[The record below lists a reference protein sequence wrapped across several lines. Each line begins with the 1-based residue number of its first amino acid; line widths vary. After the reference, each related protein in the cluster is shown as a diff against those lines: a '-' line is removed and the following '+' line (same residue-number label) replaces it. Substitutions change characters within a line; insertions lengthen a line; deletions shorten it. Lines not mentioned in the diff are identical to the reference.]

1 MVGLELERKNAS
13 TRGRLPH
20 LRVPIHP
27 PSMRCESV
35 YAQLSRHGAA
45 MAQAISRRPMASSDP
60 LPTQGDVH
68 AGVPAELAAAGFE
81 DPEEIGR
88 GGFGV
93 VYRCSQPELDR
104 VVAVK
109 VLTADL
115 EPDNLER
122 FVREQVA
129 MGKLSG
135 HPNIVTIF
143 QVGTTA
149 TGRPFI
155 VMQYHPHGSLEAKIH
170 DNGPVGW
177 ADTLHIGVKVAGA
190 LETAH
195 RRGTVHR
202 DVKPA
207 NILLTEYGEP
217 QLTDFGI
224 ARIIGGFETGD
235 GAVMGSPA
243 YTAPEVLLGQQP
255 DVTSDIYSLASTLF
269 CTGTGHAV
277 FERRKGEQMVA
288 QFLRITKHPMPSL
301 RDSGLPADVCAV
313 IERAM
318 SRDIED
324 RPATAEAFGEQ
335 LRDVQRIHGLPVDD
349 MPVPIPAP
357 TIRYN
362 PPRSLGTP
370 STSYPARTLTPP
382 APATRFQLPVST
394 KALVARARLIDVL
407 RAGHTKKLTV
417 IHGPTGFGKSTL
429 AAQWAKQLTAEGVA
443 VAWLTVDHDD
453 NNVVWFLSHLIEA
466 IRAVTPALAT
476 ELGEVLEEHG
486 DDAERYVLTS
496 LINDIHDT
504 GTRMT
509 LVIDDWQRVTDPAT
523 IGALLYLLVY
533 ASDDLSVVVT
543 SRTQSGLPM
552 SRMRMQDE
560 LLEIDATALRFD
572 VAESKNFLVDLSGL
586 DLDHAD
592 VEELTAKTDGW
603 VAALQ
608 LASLSLR
615 GRDDPVQLIGTMTG
629 RHHAI
634 SEFLAENVLDTLEPS
649 MLDFLLAT
657 SITERICGDLASAL
671 SGVPDGQAMLEQV
684 EERDLFLHRIDEQW
698 FRYHQLFSDFLRHR
712 LSRDDP
718 ERIVRLH
725 RTASTWFAE
734 HQMVSEAVDHALTA
748 GDDERAVKLVEN
760 DGIDLV
766 ANSQMAT
773 LIGLVGK
780 LPPAVVKSDPRLQ
793 LALAWANIVLHRIPA
808 AEQALELM
816 ESRLT
821 KSGVSDDEIADLHA
835 EGGVVRGVADLR
847 SDRLAGI
854 DEHIA
859 PCLERRDSQRPF
871 AVGVAATV
879 ATFAAAYR
887 YDLDE
892 VNRIQAWAAPYN
904 ERKGDSFNMV
914 HGLCY
919 RGLAHRLM
927 LDNPTAESCFRRAL
941 RIAKRSGGSHSYTAR
956 LASSALGELLYER
969 GDLEEADR
977 LLDEGYK
984 LGPEG
989 GSVDFKIARYVI
1001 AARIK
1006 ALQGDRHAAGQR
1018 LDEAIRIA
1026 RALSLP
1032 RLRAMAEHER
1042 TRLGL
1047 PPHPDAD
1054 PSPATSYEK
1063 RRQPVDAIDEIT
1075 VQFEE
1080 ASAIRL
1086 LMTADDPESRDL
1098 ACRWAQEWVDRTS
1111 SPNRP
1116 QALLR
1121 ARRLLGASL
1130 SAAGRVDEAKTT
1142 IAGVAAQCAR
1152 LAMLRYLVDG
1162 GPFVAAM
1169 LLELQAD
1176 QRAGRWSPEWPEIP
1190 PDFLDRAVDAAV
1202 AQRV

>member
-1 MVGLELERKNAS
+1 MVTN
-13 TRGRLPH
+13 
-20 LRVPIHP
+20 
-27 PSMRCESV
+27 
-35 YAQLSRHGAA
+35 
-45 MAQAISRRPMASSDP
+45 DP

-68 AGVPAELAAAGFE
+68 AGVPAELMAAGFS
-81 DPEEIGR
+81 DPVEIGR

-115 EPDNLER
+115 ERDNLER
-122 FVREQVA
+122 FMREQVA

-135 HPNIVTIF
+135 HPHIVTIF

-149 TGRPFI
+149 TGRPYI
-155 VMQYHPHGSLEAKIH
+155 VMQYHPHGSLEGKIH
-170 DNGPVGW
+170 DNGPLGW
-177 ADTLHIGVKVAGA
+177 ADALHLGVKVAGA
-190 LETAH
+190 FETAH
-195 RRGTVHR
+195 RRETLHR

-217 QLTDFGI
+217 ALTDFGI
-224 ARIIGGFETGD
+224 ARIVGGFETGD

-243 YTAPEVLLGQQP
+243 YTAPEVLLGEQP
-255 DVTSDIYSLASTLF
+255 DATSDVYSLAATLF
-269 CTGTGHAV
+269 CAGTGHAV

-288 QFLRITKHPMPSL
+288 QFLRITRHPMPSL
-301 RDSGLPADVCAV
+301 RDSGLPTDVCAV
-313 IERAM
+313 IEQAM
-318 SRDIED
+318 SRNIED
-324 RPATAEAFGEQ
+324 RPPTAEAFGEQ
-335 LRDVQRIHGLPVDD
+335 LREVQRMHGLPVDD
-349 MPVPIPAP
+349 MPVPTPAP
-357 TIRYN
+357 IIRYN
-362 PPRSLGTP
+362 PARSTGTP
-370 STSYPARTLTPP
+370 SYPARVLTPP

-394 KALVARARLIDVL
+394 KELVHRARLIEAL
-407 RAGHTKKLTV
+407 RAGRHKKLTV

-429 AAQWAKQLTAEGVA
+429 AAQWAKQLTAEGVD

-466 IRAVTPALAT
+466 IRTVTPTLAS

-486 DDAERYVLTS
+486 DEAERYVLTS
-496 LINDIHDT
+496 LINEIHQS
-504 GTRMT
+504 GARMT
-509 LVIDDWQRVTDPAT
+509 LVIDDWHRVTDPAT

-543 SRTQSGLPM
+543 SRSQSGLPM

-572 VAESKNFLVDLSGL
+572 VAESENFLVELGGL
-586 DLDHAD
+586 DLDRAD

-608 LASLSLR
+608 LATLSLR

-657 SITERICGDLASAL
+657 SITERICGGLASAL

-684 EERDLFLHRIDEQW
+684 EERDLFLRRLDDQW
-698 FRYHQLFSDFLRHR
+698 FRYHQLFGDFLRHR

-718 ERIVRLH
+718 ARVTRLH
-725 RTASTWFAE
+725 TVASTWFAE
-734 HQMVSEAVDHALTA
+734 HQMVSEAVDHALAA
-748 GDDERAVKLVEN
+748 GDDARAVQLVEN

-773 LIGLVGK
+773 LIGLIGK
-780 LPPAVVKSDPRLQ
+780 LPAAIVRTDPRLQ

-808 AEQALELM
+808 ANQALELM
-816 ESRLT
+816 EAGLT
-821 KSGVSDDEIADLHA
+821 KCGFGDEEIADLRA
-835 EGGVVRGVADLR
+835 EAGVVRGVADLR

-859 PCLERRDSQRPF
+859 PCLARRDSQRPF
-871 AVGVAATV
+871 AVGVAATGS
-879 ATFAAAYR
+879 TFAAAYH
-887 YDLDE
+887 YNLDE
-892 VNRIQAWAAPYN
+892 VNRIQAWAAPYA
-904 ERKGDSFNMV
+904 ERKGDTFNLV

-919 RGLAHRLM
+919 TGLAHRLM
-927 LDNPTAESCFRRAL
+927 LDNPTAEACFRKAL
-941 RIAKRSGGSHSYTAR
+941 KIAKRSGGSHSYTAR

-977 LLDEGYK
+977 LLEEGYK

-1006 ALQGDRHAAGQR
+1006 ALQGDRHAASQR
-1018 LDEAIRIA
+1018 LDEAIRIG
-1026 RALSLP
+1026 RTLSLP

-1047 PPHPDAD
+1047 VSLPDAA
-1054 PSPATSYEK
+1054 PWPATSYEH

-1080 ASAIRL
+1080 ASAIRV
-1086 LMTADDPESRDL
+1086 LMAADDQDSKER

-1121 ARRLLGASL
+1121 ARRLLGAAL
-1130 SAAGRVDEAKTT
+1130 SAAGHVDEAKVV
-1142 IAGVAAQCAR
+1142 IAAVAAQCAQ
-1152 LAMLRYLVDG
+1152 LQMLRYLVDG
-1162 GPFVAAM
+1162 GPYVATV
-1169 LLELQAD
+1169 LTELQAD
-1176 QRAGRWSPEWPEIP
+1176 QRSGWWRTEWQEVPQE
-1190 PDFLDRAVDAAV
+1190 FLDRAVEAAV
-1202 AQRV
+1202 AQRI

>member
-1 MVGLELERKNAS
+1 
-13 TRGRLPH
+13 
-20 LRVPIHP
+20 
-27 PSMRCESV
+27 
-35 YAQLSRHGAA
+35 
-45 MAQAISRRPMASSDP
+45 MASSDP
-60 LPTQGDVH
+60 LPTQADVH
-68 AGVPAELAAAGFE
+68 AGVPAELVAAGFV

-88 GGFGV
+88 GGFGL
-93 VYRCSQPELDR
+93 VYRCSEPELAR
-104 VVAVK
+104 TVAVK

-115 EPDNLER
+115 EPDNVER
-122 FVREQVA
+122 FIREQVA

-135 HPNIVTIF
+135 HPHIVSIF
-143 QVGTTA
+143 KVGTTA
-149 TGRPFI
+149 TGRPYI

-177 ADTLHIGVKVAGA
+177 ADALHIGVKVAGA
-190 LETAH
+190 LATAH

-224 ARIIGGFETGD
+224 ARVIGGFETAD

-243 YTAPEVLLGQQP
+243 YTAPEVLLGETP
-255 DVTSDIYSLASTLF
+255 DVTSDVYSLASTLF
-269 CTGTGHAV
+269 CAGTGHAV

-288 QFLRITKHPMPSL
+288 QFLRITNHPMPNL
-301 RDSGLPADVCAV
+301 RDSGLPTDVCAV
-313 IERAM
+313 IEQAM
-318 SRDIED
+318 SRNVED

-335 LRDVQRIHGLPVDD
+335 LREVQRMHGLPVDD

-362 PPRSLGTP
+362 PSRSPGTP
-370 STSYPARTLTPP
+370 SSSYPARAMTPP
-382 APATRFQLPVST
+382 APATRFQMPAST
-394 KALVARARLIDVL
+394 KALVDRARLIDVL
-407 RAGHTKKLTV
+407 RAGRSKKLTV

-429 AAQWAKQLTAEGVA
+429 AAQWAKLLTREGVA

-486 DDAERYVLTS
+486 DEAERYVLTS
-496 LINDIHDT
+496 LINEIHDA
-504 GTRMT
+504 GTPMT

-533 ASDDLSVVVT
+533 APDDLNVVVT
-543 SRTQSGLPM
+543 SRSQSGLPM
-552 SRMRMQDE
+552 SRMRIQDE
-560 LLEIDATALRFD
+560 LLEIDTTALRFD
-572 VAESKNFLVDLSGL
+572 VAESENFLVDLGGL

-615 GRDDPVQLIGTMTG
+615 GRDDPVQLIDTMTG

-712 LSRDDP
+712 LGRDP
-718 ERIVRLH
+718 ERVVRLH
-725 RTASTWFAE
+725 RTASTWFADQ
-734 HQMVSEAVDHALTA
+734 QMVSEAVDHALAA
-748 GDDERAVKLVEN
+748 GDDERAVTLIEN

-766 ANSQMAT
+766 AKSQMAT

-780 LPPAVVKSDPRLQ
+780 LPPAVVRSDPRLQ

-816 ESRLT
+816 EARMT
-821 KSGVSDDEIADLHA
+821 KYGITDEEIADLRA
-835 EGGVVRGVADLR
+835 EAGVVRGVADLR

-859 PCLERRDSQRPF
+859 GCLERRETQRPF
-871 AVGVAATV
+871 AVAVAATV
-879 ATFAAAYR
+879 STFAAAYH
-887 YDLDE
+887 YNLDE
-892 VNRIQAWAAPYN
+892 VNRIQAWAAPYA
-904 ERKGDSFNMV
+904 ERNGDSFNMV

-919 RGLAHRLM
+919 TGLAHRLM
-927 LDNPTAESCFRRAL
+927 LDNPTAEACFRKAL
-941 RIAKRSGGSHSYTAR
+941 KIAKRSGGSHSYTAR

-969 GDLEEADR
+969 GDLDEADR
-977 LLDEGYK
+977 LLEEGYK
-984 LGPEG
+984 VGPEG

-1018 LDEAIRIA
+1018 LDEAIRVA
-1026 RALSLP
+1026 RALSLN

-1047 PPHPDAD
+1047 APHPDAD
-1054 PSPATSYEK
+1054 PWPTTSYD
-1063 RRQPVDAIDEIT
+1063 RRREPVDAIDEIT

-1080 ASAIRL
+1080 ASAIRV
-1086 LMTADDPESRDL
+1086 LMAADEESKEL

-1130 SAAGRVDEAKTT
+1130 SAAGRVDEAKAT
-1142 IAGVAAQCAR
+1142 IAAVAAQCAQLR
-1152 LAMLRYLVDG
+1152 MFRYLVDG
-1162 GPFVAAM
+1162 GPYVAAT
-1169 LLELQAD
+1169 LFELQAD
-1176 QRAGRWSPEWPEIP
+1176 QRSGRWRPEWPEIP
-1190 PDFLDRAVDAAV
+1190 PDFLDEAVTAAV
-1202 AQRV
+1202 AQRI

>member
-1 MVGLELERKNAS
+1 
-13 TRGRLPH
+13 
-20 LRVPIHP
+20 
-27 PSMRCESV
+27 
-35 YAQLSRHGAA
+35 
-45 MAQAISRRPMASSDP
+45 
-60 LPTQGDVH
+60 
-68 AGVPAELAAAGFE
+68 
-81 DPEEIGR
+81 
-88 GGFGV
+88 
-93 VYRCSQPELDR
+93 
-104 VVAVK
+104 
-109 VLTADL
+109 
-115 EPDNLER
+115 
-122 FVREQVA
+122 
-129 MGKLSG
+129 
-135 HPNIVTIF
+135 
-143 QVGTTA
+143 
-149 TGRPFI
+149 
-155 VMQYHPHGSLEAKIH
+155 MQYHPHGSLETKIQ

-177 ADTLHIGVKVAGA
+177 GDALHIGVKVAGA

-217 QLTDFGI
+217 ALTDFGI
-224 ARIIGGFETGD
+224 ARVLGGFETGD

-243 YTAPEVLLGQQP
+243 YTAPEVLLGQAP
-255 DVTSDIYSLASTLF
+255 DVTSDVYSLASTLF
-269 CTGTGHAV
+269 CAGTGHAV

-288 QFLRITKHPMPSL
+288 QFLRITRHPTPSL

-313 IERAM
+313 IEQAM
-318 SRDIED
+318 SRNVED

-335 LRDVQRIHGLPVDD
+335 LRDVQRMHGLPVDD

-362 PPRSLGTP
+362 PPRSPGTP

-382 APATRFQLPVST
+382 APATRFQLPTST
-394 KALVARARLIDVL
+394 KALVDRARLIEVL
-407 RAGHTKKLTV
+407 RKGKSKRLTV

-429 AAQWAKQLTAEGVA
+429 ATQWAKLLTAEGVA

-486 DDAERYVLTS
+486 DEAERYVLTS
-496 LINDIHDT
+496 LINEIHET
-504 GTRMT
+504 RTRMT

-533 ASDDLSVVVT
+533 ASDDLNVVVT
-543 SRTQSGLPM
+543 SRSQSGLPM

-572 VAESKNFLVDLSGL
+572 VAESENFLLDLSGL

-615 GRDDPVQLIGTMTG
+615 GRDDPVQLIGTLTG

-684 EERDLFLHRIDEQW
+684 EERDLFLHRVDEQW
-698 FRYHQLFSDFLRHR
+698 FRYHQLFSDFLQHR
-712 LSRDDP
+712 LGRDP
-718 ERIVRLH
+718 ERVARLH
-725 RTASTWFAE
+725 RAASTWFADN
-734 HQMVSEAVDHALTA
+734 HLVSEAVDHALAA
-748 GDDERAVKLVEN
+748 GDDQRAVQLVEN
-760 DGIDLV
+760 HGVDLV

-780 LPPAVVKSDPRLQ
+780 LPPAIVKSDPRLQ

-808 AEQALELM
+808 AERALELM
-816 ESRLT
+816 ESGLK
-821 KSGVSDDEIADLHA
+821 KSGVSDDEIADLRA

-859 PCLERRDSQRPF
+859 PCLERRDYLRPF

-879 ATFAAAYR
+879 STFAAAYH

-892 VNRIQAWAAPYN
+892 VNRIQAWAATYN
-904 ERKGDSFNMV
+904 ERHRDSFNMV

-919 RGLAHRLM
+919 RGLAHQLM
-927 LDNPTAESCFRRAL
+927 LDIPMAETCFRKAL
-941 RIAKRSGGSHSYTAR
+941 KIAKRSGGGQSYTAR

-969 GDLEEADR
+969 GDLDEADR
-977 LLDEGYK
+977 LLEEGYK

-1018 LDEAIRIA
+1018 LDEAVRVA
-1026 RALSLP
+1026 RTLSLK

-1047 PPHPDAD
+1047 PPHPDSD
-1054 PSPATSYEK
+1054 MWPPTSYES

-1086 LMTADDPESRDL
+1086 LMTADSPDKREL
-1098 ACRWAQEWVDRTS
+1098 ACRWSQDWVDRTT

-1130 SAAGRVDEAKTT
+1130 SAAGRIDEAKAT
-1142 IAGVAAQCAR
+1142 IAAVAAQCAQ
-1152 LAMLRYLVDG
+1152 LTMLRYLVDG
-1162 GPFVAAM
+1162 GPYVAAI
-1169 LLELQAD
+1169 LAQLQAD
-1176 QRAGRWSPEWPEIP
+1176 QRSGRWSPEWPEIP
-1190 PDFLDRAVDAAV
+1190 PDFLDQAVNATV

>member
-1 MVGLELERKNAS
+1 
-13 TRGRLPH
+13 
-20 LRVPIHP
+20 
-27 PSMRCESV
+27 
-35 YAQLSRHGAA
+35 
-45 MAQAISRRPMASSDP
+45 MASSDP

-81 DPEEIGR
+81 APEEIGR

-93 VYRCSQPELDR
+93 VYRCNQPQLDR
-104 VVAVK
+104 TVAVK
-109 VLTADL
+109 VLTSDL

-135 HPNIVTIF
+135 HPHIVAIF

-149 TGRPFI
+149 SGRPFI

-177 ADTLHIGVKVAGA
+177 ADALHIGVKVAGA

-195 RRGTVHR
+195 RRETLHR

-217 QLTDFGI
+217 QLADFGI
-224 ARIIGGFETGD
+224 ARVIGGFQTGD

-243 YTAPEVLLGQQP
+243 YTAPEVLLGQPP
-255 DVTSDIYSLASTLF
+255 DVTSDVYSLASTLF
-269 CTGTGHAV
+269 CAGTGHAV

-288 QFLRITKHPMPSL
+288 QFLRITRHPMPSL
-301 RDSGLPADVCAV
+301 RDSGLPTDVCAV
-313 IERAM
+313 IEQAM
-318 SRDIED
+318 SRNVED

-335 LRDVQRIHGLPVDD
+335 LREVQRVHGLPVDD

-362 PPRSLGTP
+362 PSRSPGTP
-370 STSYPARTLTPP
+370 SRSYPVRTLTPP

-394 KALVARARLIDVL
+394 KALVDRARLIEVL
-407 RAGHTKKLTV
+407 RAGNNKKLTV

-429 AAQWAKQLTAEGVA
+429 ATQWAKLLTAEGVA
-443 VAWLTVDHDD
+443 VAWLTVDNDD

-496 LINDIHDT
+496 LINEIQET
-504 GTRMT
+504 GTRMM
-509 LVIDDWQRVTDPAT
+509 LVIDDWHRVTDPAT
-523 IGALLYLLVY
+523 IRALLYLLVY
-533 ASDDLSVVVT
+533 ASDELTVVVT
-543 SRTQSGLPM
+543 SRSRSGLPM

-572 VAESKNFLVDLSGL
+572 VTESENFLVDLSGL
-586 DLDHAD
+586 DLDRAD

-615 GRDDPVQLIGTMTG
+615 GRDDPDRLIGTMTG

-657 SITERICGDLASAL
+657 SITERICGGLATAL

-684 EERDLFLHRIDEQW
+684 EERDLFLRRIDEQW
-698 FRYHQLFSDFLRHR
+698 FRYHQLFLDFLRHR

-718 ERIVRLH
+718 ERVMRLH
-725 RTASTWFAE
+725 RAASTWFAE
-734 HQMVSEAVDHALTA
+734 NHFVSEAVDHALAA
-748 GDDERAVKLVEN
+748 GDDQRAVALVES
-760 DGIDLV
+760 DGIELV
-766 ANSQMAT
+766 ATSQMAT

-780 LPPAVVKSDPRLQ
+780 LPAVAVRSHPRLQ
-793 LALAWANIVLHRIPA
+793 LALAWASIILHRVPDT
-808 AEQALELM
+808 ERALARMDSTLD
-816 ESRLT
+816 S
-821 KSGVSDDEIADLHA
+821 SGLSDDEIADMRA
-835 EGGVVRGVADLR
+835 EGGVVRGVAALR
-847 SDRLAGI
+847 SDRLASI

-859 PCLERRDSQRPF
+859 SCLARRDRLRPF
-871 AVGVAATV
+871 AVAACANV

-887 YDLDE
+887 YDIEE
-892 VNRIQAWAAPYN
+892 VDRTRAWAAPYL
-904 ERKGDSFNMV
+904 ERSRDTFNAV
-914 HGLCY
+914 NGLCFA
-919 RGLAHRLM
+919 GIGHRLM
-927 LDNPTAESCFRRAL
+927 LDIPTAETCFRKAL
-941 RIAKRSGGSHSYTAR
+941 KIAKRSGGSHSYTAR
-956 LASSALGELLYER
+956 LASSLLGELLYER
-969 GDLEEADR
+969 GDLDEADR

-1018 LDEAIRIA
+1018 LDEAIHVA
-1026 RALSLP
+1026 SGLALN
-1032 RLRAMAEHER
+1032 RLQAMAEHER

-1047 PPHPDAD
+1047 PPHAESDKWP
-1054 PSPATSYEK
+1054 PASYES

-1086 LMTADDPESRDL
+1086 LMVADDPEKNEL
-1098 ACRWAQEWVDRTS
+1098 ACRWAQEWVDRAA
-1111 SPNRP
+1111 SPIRP

-1121 ARRLLGASL
+1121 ARRLLGAAL
-1130 SAAGRVDEAKTT
+1130 SAAGRVDEAKAT
-1142 IAGVAAQCAR
+1142 VATVASQCAQ
-1152 LAMLRYLVDG
+1152 LGMLRYLVDG
-1162 GPFVAAM
+1162 GPYVVAT
-1169 LLELQAD
+1169 LSELQAD
-1176 QRAGRWSPEWPEIP
+1176 QHAGWWRPQWPAIP
-1190 PDFLDRAVDAAV
+1190 ADFLDKAVNAEV
-1202 AQRV
+1202 AQRI

>member
-1 MVGLELERKNAS
+1 
-13 TRGRLPH
+13 
-20 LRVPIHP
+20 
-27 PSMRCESV
+27 
-35 YAQLSRHGAA
+35 
-45 MAQAISRRPMASSDP
+45 MASSDP
-60 LPTQGDVH
+60 LPTQADVH
-68 AGVPAELAAAGFE
+68 AGVPAELVAAGFE
-81 DPEEIGR
+81 APEEIGR

-93 VYRCSQPELDR
+93 VYRCSQPQLDR
-104 VVAVK
+104 TVAVK

-115 EPDNLER
+115 EPDNVER
-122 FVREQVA
+122 FLREQSA

-135 HPNIVTIF
+135 HPHIVTIF

-149 TGRPFI
+149 TGRPYI

-170 DNGPVGW
+170 NNGPVGW
-177 ADTLHIGVKVAGA
+177 GDALHIGVKVAGA

-217 QLTDFGI
+217 ALTDFGI
-224 ARIIGGFETGD
+224 ARVIGGFETGD

-243 YTAPEVLLGQQP
+243 YTAPEVLLGHAP
-255 DVTSDIYSLASTLF
+255 DVTSDVYSLASTLF
-269 CTGTGHAV
+269 CAGTGHAV

-288 QFLRITKHPMPSL
+288 QFLRITRHPMPSL

-313 IERAM
+313 IEQAM
-318 SRDIED
+318 SRNIED

-335 LRDVQRIHGLPVDD
+335 LRDVQRMHGLPVDD

-362 PPRSLGTP
+362 PPRSPGTP
-370 STSYPARTLTPP
+370 SSSFPARTMTPP
-382 APATRFQLPVST
+382 APATRFQLPASA
-394 KALVARARLIDVL
+394 KPLVDRARLIELL
-407 RAGHTKKLTV
+407 RAGQTKRLTV

-429 AAQWAKQLTAEGVA
+429 AAQWAKLLMADGVA

-466 IRAVTPALAT
+466 IRAVTPVLAT

-486 DDAERYVLTS
+486 DEAERYVLTS
-496 LINDIHDT
+496 LINEIHDT

-533 ASDDLSVVVT
+533 ASDDLNVIVT
-543 SRTQSGLPM
+543 SRSQSGLPM
-552 SRMRMQDE
+552 SRLRMQDQ

-586 DLDHAD
+586 DLDYGD

-657 SITERICGDLASAL
+657 SITERICADLASAL

-698 FRYHQLFSDFLRHR
+698 FRYHQLFSDFLQHR
-712 LSRDDP
+712 LGRDP
-718 ERIVRLH
+718 KRVARLH
-725 RTASTWFAE
+725 RVASDWFAE
-734 HQMVSEAVDHALTA
+734 HQMVSEAVDHALAA
-748 GDDERAVKLVEN
+748 GDDERAVKLVEHG
-760 DGIDLV
+760 GIGLV
-766 ANSQMAT
+766 AKSQMAT
-773 LIGLVGK
+773 LIGLIGK
-780 LPPAVVKSDPRLQ
+780 LPPAIVRSDPRLQ

-816 ESRLT
+816 ESGLT
-821 KSGVSDDEIADLHA
+821 KYGITDDESADLRA
-835 EGGVVRGVADLR
+835 EGGVVRAVADLR

-859 PCLERRDSQRPF
+859 SCLARRDSQRPF

-879 ATFAAAYR
+879 STFAAAYH

-892 VNRIQAWAAPYN
+892 VNRIQAWAAPYAEAN
-904 ERKGDSFNMV
+904 KDSFNLV

-919 RGLAHRLM
+919 TGLAHQLM
-927 LDNPTAESCFRRAL
+927 LDIATAEACFRKAL
-941 RIAKRSGGSHSYTAR
+941 KIAKRSGGSQSYTAR

-969 GDLEEADR
+969 GDLDEAAR
-977 LLDEGYK
+977 LLEEGYK

-1006 ALQGDRHAAGQR
+1006 ALQGDRYAASQR
-1018 LDEAIRIA
+1018 LDEAVRIA
-1026 RALSLP
+1026 RALSLN

-1047 PPHPDAD
+1047 PHPDAE
-1054 PSPATSYEK
+1054 PWPTTSYEQ

-1075 VQFEE
+1075 LQFEE
-1080 ASAIRL
+1080 ASVIRL
-1086 LMTADDPESRDL
+1086 LMADDDTESRNL

-1121 ARRLLGASL
+1121 ARRLLGAAL
-1130 SAAGRVDEAKTT
+1130 SAAGRVDEAKAT
-1142 IAGVAAQCAR
+1142 IAAVAAQCAK

-1162 GPFVAAM
+1162 GPYVATI
-1169 LLELQAD
+1169 LSQLQAD
-1176 QRAGRWSPEWPEIP
+1176 QRSGRWSPEWPEIP
-1190 PDFLDRAVDAAV
+1190 PVFLDRAINAAV
-1202 AQRV
+1202 AQRI

>member
-1 MVGLELERKNAS
+1 
-13 TRGRLPH
+13 
-20 LRVPIHP
+20 
-27 PSMRCESV
+27 
-35 YAQLSRHGAA
+35 
-45 MAQAISRRPMASSDP
+45 MASSDP
-60 LPTQGDVH
+60 LPTQGDMP
-68 AGVPAELAAAGFE
+68 AGVPAELVAAGFE

-93 VYRCSQPELDR
+93 VYRCIQRELDR
-104 VVAVK
+104 TVAVK
-109 VLTADL
+109 VLTAYL

-135 HPNIVTIF
+135 HPHIVNIF
-143 QVGTTA
+143 QVGMTA
-149 TGRPFI
+149 GGQPYI
-155 VMQYHPHGSLEAKIH
+155 VMQYHPHGSLETKIH

-177 ADTLHIGVKVAGA
+177 ADALHIGVKVAGA

-195 RRGTVHR
+195 RRKTLHR

-224 ARIIGGFETGD
+224 ARIIGGFETED

-243 YTAPEVLLGQQP
+243 YTAPEVLLGQSP
-255 DVTSDIYSLASTLF
+255 GVSSDVYSLASTLF
-269 CTGTGHAV
+269 CAGTGHAV
-277 FERRKGEQMVA
+277 FERRKGEQMIA
-288 QFLRITKHPMPSL
+288 QFLRITKQPMPTL
-301 RDSGLPADVCAV
+301 RDSGLPSDVCAV

-324 RPATAEAFGEQ
+324 RPTTAESFGEQ
-335 LRDVQRIHGLPVDD
+335 LRDVQRRHGLPVDD
-349 MPVPIPAP
+349 MPVPISAP

-362 PPRSLGTP
+362 PPRSPGTP
-370 STSYPARTLTPP
+370 SGSYPARMMTPP
-382 APATRFQLPVST
+382 TPATRFQRPAST
-394 KALVARARLIDVL
+394 KALVDRARLIDVL
-407 RAGHTKKLTV
+407 REQRKKLTV

-429 AAQWAKQLTAEGVA
+429 AAQWAKLLTAEGVT

-466 IRAVTPALAT
+466 IRAVTPTLAT
-476 ELGEVLEEHG
+476 ELADVLEEHG
-486 DDAERYVLTS
+486 DEAERYVLTS
-496 LINDIHDT
+496 LINEIHQS

-523 IGALLYLLVY
+523 IAALRYLLDNV
-533 ASDDLSVVVT
+533 AIGLSVVVT
-543 SRTQSGLPM
+543 SRSQSGLPM
-552 SRMRMQDE
+552 SRMRMQNE

-572 VAESKNFLVDLSGL
+572 VAESEHFLVELSGL

-615 GRDDPVQLIGTMTG
+615 GRDDPVRLIGTMTG

-634 SEFLAENVLDTLEPS
+634 SEFLVENVLDTLEPS

-657 SITERICGDLASAL
+657 SIAERISGDLATTLA
-671 SGVPDGQAMLEQV
+671 GVPDGQAMLEQV
-684 EERDLFLHRIDEQW
+684 EERDLFLRRIDEQW
-698 FRYHQLFSDFLRHR
+698 FRYHQLFLDFLRHR
-712 LSRDDP
+712 LGRDEP
-718 ERIVRLH
+718 ERVTRLH
-725 RTASTWFAE
+725 RVASTWFAE
-734 HQMVSEAVDHALTA
+734 HRLVSEAVDHALAA
-748 GDDERAVKLVEN
+748 GDDQRAVQLVES

-780 LPPAVVKSDPRLQ
+780 LPAAVVRSDPRIQ
-793 LALAWANIVLHRIPA
+793 LALGWANTVLHRIPA
-808 AEQALELM
+808 AEQALTLM
-816 ESRLT
+816 ESRL
-821 KSGVSDDEIADLHA
+821 GACDLNDDEITDLRA
-835 EGGVVRGVADLR
+835 EGGVVRGVVDLR

-859 PCLERRDSQRPF
+859 PCLARRDHLRPF

-892 VNRIQAWAAPYN
+892 VNRIQAWAAPYA
-904 ERKGDSFNMV
+904 ERHRDNFNIV

-919 RGLAHRLM
+919 SGLAHRLM
-927 LDNPTAESCFRRAL
+927 LDIPTAEACLRKAL
-941 RIAKRSGGSHSYTAR
+941 KIAKRSGGSHSYTAR

-969 GDLEEADR
+969 GDLDEASR
-977 LLDEGYK
+977 LLEEGYK

-1001 AARIK
+1001 GARIK
-1006 ALQGDRHAAGQR
+1006 ALQGDRFAAGHR
-1018 LDEAIRIA
+1018 LDEAA
-1026 RALSLP
+1026 RVAQALSLS

-1047 PPHPDAD
+1047 APYPGSDPWPP
-1054 PSPATSYEK
+1054 TSYEQ

-1075 VQFEE
+1075 LQFEE
-1080 ASAIRL
+1080 ASAIRI
-1086 LMTADDPESRDL
+1086 LMDAEDPDRREL
-1098 ACRWAQEWVDRTS
+1098 ACRWAREWVDRTS
-1111 SPNRP
+1111 TPNRP
-1116 QALLR
+1116 LALLR
-1121 ARRLLGASL
+1121 ARRLLGSSL
-1130 SAAGRVDEAKTT
+1130 SAAGRVDEAKAT
-1142 IAGVAAQCAR
+1142 IAAVAAQCAQ
-1152 LAMLRYLVDG
+1152 LQMVRYLVDG
-1162 GPFVAAM
+1162 GPYVAAT
-1169 LLELQAD
+1169 LSELRAD
-1176 QRAGRWSPEWPEIP
+1176 QRSARWQPQWPDVP
-1190 PDFLDRAVDAAV
+1190 ADFLDQAITAPVV
-1202 AQRV
+1202 QRI